1 MIMFLQVITV
11 QKRCVLKIKDES
23 YFFLVAMLPCTKMC
37 FILSIFILS
46 LVLDFFFFQ
55 MTHEWKEEIEV
66 WEEERKVK
74 SWEKEGYLVN

>member
-1 MIMFLQVITV
+1 MIMFLQVTTV
-11 QKRCVLKIKDES
+11 QKRCVLKTKDES
-23 YFFLVAMLPCTKMC
+23 YFFLVAMLPYTKMC

-46 LVLDFFFFQ
+46 LVLDFLFQ

>member
-1 MIMFLQVITV
+1 
-11 QKRCVLKIKDES
+11 
-23 YFFLVAMLPCTKMC
+23 
-37 FILSIFILS
+37 
-46 LVLDFFFFQ
+46 